1 MDLETALAFVRE
13 HRHGVLV
20 TQKQD
25 GRPQLSNILYAVG
38 AGGVI
43 RVSVTADRAKTKN
56 LARDPRASLHVTRE
70 DFYAYV
76 VLEGDVALGPVA
88 QSPDDAG
95 TQELV
100 DLYRSLAGEHPD
112 WDDYRKAMVR
122 EQRLV
127 AELTPTRAYGMLD
140 LPRG

>member
-38 AGGVI
+38 ADGVI

-76 VLEGDVALGPVA
+76 VLEGDVALSPVA
-88 QSPDDAG
+88 QSPDDVG

-127 AELTPTRAYGMLD
+127 AQLTPTRAYGMLD